1 MEPRKSVLAL
11 RFATSYIAAAH
22 MAPGLDRR
30 MVVGSLQLLPGY
42 NPAIRDGSALLPILK
57 PVQGLL
63 TEGVR
68 VVRGC

>member
-1 MEPRKSVLAL
+1 MEPPKSVLAL

>member
-1 MEPRKSVLAL
+1 
-11 RFATSYIAAAH
+11 